1 MPRRS
6 DAELGRPVRIA
17 LKGQRLKPRRLFGP
31 TIGDAFRARNGD
43 KGRSLVST
51 EYLESDQD
59 FLENNNDAAV
69 ALLEALAPVKRTKHG
84 I

>member
-1 MPRRS
+1 MPKRTDS
-6 DAELGRPVRIA
+6 ELGKIVRQA

-31 TIGDAFRARNGD
+31 TLADAFRARN
-43 KGRSLVST
+43 KEPRSKVST

-69 ALLEALAPVKRTKHG
+69 QLLEALSPVRRTKHG